1 MAIAP
6 TPGSPGTAGA
16 WLPLSFTALLA
27 QAKAANPTVQVLL
40 NAGIICA
47 GVIVLVLIA
56 MLMRRSLLKK
66 DEPVVKDD
74 GFTLGDLRD
83 LHNRGE
89 IDDSEFERAKQVVIT
104 RSMARLNEPVEDDAT
119 LDAKAI
125 DAAMRERGQ
134 ADNDET

>member
-6 TPGSPGTAGA
+6 TPGSPSASGA
-16 WLPLSFTALLA
+16 WLPLSVTALLA
-27 QAKAANPTVQVLL
+27 QAKADNPTVQVLL

-47 GVIVLVLIA
+47 GVVVLVVIA
-56 MLMRRSLLKK
+56 MLLRRNLLKK
-66 DEPVVKDD
+66 DEPAVKDD

-104 RSMARLNEPVEDDAT
+104 RSMAKLNEVEEDDSA
-119 LDAKAI
+119 LDAKMM
-125 DAAMRERGQ
+125 DAALRERGQ

>member
-1 MAIAP
+1 MAIVP
-6 TPGSPGTAGA
+6 TPGSPSASGSWLHLSTA
-16 WLPLSFTALLA
+16 ALLA
-27 QAKAANPTVQVLL
+27 QAKADSPTVQVLL

-66 DEPVVKDD
+66 DEPAAKDD

-104 RSMARLNEPVEDDAT
+104 RSLAKLNEPVEDDSA
-119 LDAKAI
+119 LDAKMI